1 MEWKVTQ
8 EPLTQLAV
16 DGIVVMHTEG
26 GEAVREDGRAVDEVL
41 DFRISRL
48 IADGEITGKYGEITL
63 LHTWDKIPAK
73 RIFVLGLGKS
83 EKLDVDRLRNGVAIA
98 ARKAEERGLK
108 HLGIALP
115 ASLAEGKN
123 AADLV
128 QAAVEGVELGAYA
141 YRGYKGE
148 RKESSL
154 STIFLSLQDLSP
166 SGVDAGL
173 ERGRVFARATNLAR
187 TWVNEPA
194 NLLTPA
200 VLADYAAEVAKRHG
214 LNVDILDEKRIEEM
228 KMGGL
233 LAVSQGSAQPPR
245 MIVLSYFGAPESQEV
260 LGLVGKG
267 ITFDSGG
274 IQVKPSKSMIGMKE
288 DMAGAAAVIAAME
301 GIGSLKPH
309 SNVLA
314 VVPTCENLVDGKG
327 YRPGDVIRSFSG
339 KTVEILNTDAEGR
352 LILADALTYA
362 LRLGATR
369 LVDVATLT
377 GAMVIALGRE
387 VTGLMTNESSWG
399 DEVKT
404 AARLAGER
412 VWELPMVQEYEDS
425 LRSSVADIKNHAGNS
440 EAGAIRAA
448 AFLKNFVGET
458 PWVHL
463 DIAGTAFSQK
473 TKGIHSE
480 GGTGVGVR
488 TLIQLAL
495 RFAGH

>member
-1 MEWKVTQ
+1 MEWTVTQ

-16 DGIVVMHTEG
+16 DAIVVLHTEG
-26 GEAVREDGRAVDEVL
+26 GKAVRDDVRAVDEML

-73 RIFVLGLGKS
+73 RVFVLGLGAVG
-83 EKLDVDRLRNGVAIA
+83 ELDLDRLRNGFAIV

-123 AADLV
+123 AADPV
-128 QAAVEGVELGAYA
+128 QAAVEGVELGIYA

-148 RKESSL
+148 KKGASL
-154 STIFLSLQDLSP
+154 ATVFLSPPGLSP
-166 SGVDAGL
+166 SGVEVGL

-194 NLLTPA
+194 NRLTPA
-200 VLADYAAEVAKRHG
+200 VLADHAAEVAKRHG
-214 LNVDILDEKRIEEM
+214 LKVDILDEKRLEEM
-228 KMGGL
+228 EMGAL
-233 LAVSQGSAQPPR
+233 LAVSRGSAQPPR
-245 MIVLSYFGAPESQEV
+245 MIVISHFGAPESKEV

-267 ITFDSGG
+267 VTFDSGG
-274 IQVKPSKSMIGMKE
+274 IQVKPSKSMNGMKE

-301 GIGSLKPH
+301 GIGHFKPH
-309 SNVLA
+309 CNVIA
-314 VVPTCENLVDGKG
+314 VVPACENMVDGKG
-327 YRPGDVIRSFSG
+327 FRPGDVIRSFSG
-339 KTVEILNTDAEGR
+339 KTIEIEHTDAEGR

-362 LRLGATR
+362 RRLGATR

-377 GAMVIALGRE
+377 GAVVIALGKD
-387 VTGLMTNESSWG
+387 VTGLMTNETSWG
-399 DEVKT
+399 EEVKT
-404 AARLAGER
+404 AARMAGEK
-412 VWELPMVQEYEDS
+412 VWELPMFKEYEEY
-425 LRSSVADIKNHAGNS
+425 LRSRVADLKNHGGAPD
-440 EAGAIRAA
+440 AGAIQGAM
-448 AFLKNFVGET
+448 FLKQFVGET

-463 DIAGTAFSQK
+463 DIAGTAHSNK
-473 TKGIHSE
+473 PRGIHPE

-488 TLIQLAL
+488 TLIQLAI